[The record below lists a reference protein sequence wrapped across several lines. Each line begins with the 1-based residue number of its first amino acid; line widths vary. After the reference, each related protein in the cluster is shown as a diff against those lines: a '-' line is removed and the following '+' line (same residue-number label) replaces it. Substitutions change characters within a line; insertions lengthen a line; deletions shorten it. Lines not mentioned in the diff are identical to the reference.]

1 MVAKKQV
8 KRKTAKKKTPRTRR
22 TREEGMQ
29 LLFDAAQKLL
39 ATNSPE
45 DISIR
50 DIAAIANVH
59 HRFIAEWFGGK
70 VGLFRA
76 IHTAQTLQIGGL
88 IVGSTTFGDR
98 DGSTLKTI
106 RREIGLVSWLI
117 VNGSKFDDVR
127 DAFPSLNEAQNF
139 LVKNYLISEDDAKKS
154 SEIIGAIVVAD
165 AILQPHV
172 KSEFLAI
179 DLILHHLQKL
189 QRTKDV

>member
-1 MVAKKQV
+1 VVAKKQV

-98 DGSTLKTI
+98 DGTTLKTI

>member
-1 MVAKKQV
+1 MKSARAATQKEPK
-8 KRKTAKKKTPRTRR
+8 TRR

-39 ATNSPE
+39 ATNDPD

-76 IHTAQTLQIGGL
+76 IHASQTLQISGL
-88 IVGSTTFGDR
+88 IAGSTTFGDR
-98 DGSTLKTI
+98 DNSTLRAV
-106 RREIGLVSWLI
+106 RREISLVNWLI

-127 DAFPSLNEAQNF
+127 DAFPSLIGAQNF
-139 LVKNYLISEDDAKKS
+139 LVKNFVISEEDAKKS
-154 SEIIGAIVVAD
+154 SEIFGAIVAAD
-165 AILQPHV
+165 AMLRPHIKTDSKPV
-172 KSEFLAI
+172 
-179 DLILHHLQKL
+179 DLIMHHLQTL
-189 QRTKDV
+189 QRKKDV

>member
-1 MVAKKQV
+1 MKSARAATQKEPK
-8 KRKTAKKKTPRTRR
+8 TRR

-39 ATNSPE
+39 ATNRPE

-76 IHTAQTLQIGGL
+76 IHASQTLQISGL
-88 IVGSTTFGDR
+88 IAGSTTFGDL
-98 DGSTLKTI
+98 DNSTLRAV
-106 RREIGLVSWLI
+106 RREISLVNWLI
-117 VNGSKFDDVR
+117 VNGSKFADVR
-127 DAFPSLNEAQNF
+127 DAFPSLNEVQNF
-139 LVKNYLISEDDAKKS
+139 LVKNYLISEEEAKKS

-189 QRTKDV
+189 QRTKDA

>member
-1 MVAKKQV
+1 VVAKKQV

>member
-39 ATNSPE
+39 ATNGPE

-76 IHTAQTLQIGGL
+76 IHTAQTLQISGL

>member
-8 KRKTAKKKTPRTRR
+8 KRKAAKKKTPRTRR

-39 ATNSPE
+39 ATNGPE

-189 QRTKDV
+189 QRTKDA

>member
-189 QRTKDV
+189 QRTQDV

>member
-1 MVAKKQV
+1 MVVKKQV
-8 KRKTAKKKTPRTRR
+8 KRLTAKKKTPRTRR

-39 ATNSPE
+39 ATNDPD

-50 DIAAIANVH
+50 DIAAAADVN

-76 IHTAQTLQIGGL
+76 IHDTQTLQIGDL
-88 IVGSTTFGDR
+88 IAGSTTFGDR

-127 DAFPSLNEAQNF
+127 DAFPSLKEAQNF

-165 AILQPHV
+165 AILQPHI

-189 QRTKDV
+189 QRAKDV

>member
-1 MVAKKQV
+1 VVAKKQV

-189 QRTKDV
+189 QRTQDV

>member
-98 DGSTLKTI
+98 DGTTLKTI